1 MTRRFWLLLML
12 CLPAGPL
19 AGQSLSAWLTL
30 DARTGVSTNSYL
42 IPFYGEWNRSQTTGY
57 ALLLPALSVLY
68 EQDRLSADASLGGM
82 LEPVSG
88 QATTLRGGYSQLNVR
103 YRLASEW
110 TAGVESGVQTMST
123 AYSRDGWWILPHIRW
138 RPGPFTQLK
147 LKAGSSGRR
156 FRNLEQG
163 GDSSSRFDLFGVDM
177 QHALGYRWQLSGGL
191 YGDLDDPSGT
201 MSLFASA
208 DHRATDRLSVGVRAG
223 MDQYRYDWYAADSG
237 APTGW
242 VELQETDRIWRSGLQ
257 GRFRVS
263 DRVSLTAGADY
274 LLLSSAT
281 SESLIH
287 DVHVT
292 GGVRVTLRPDAWF
305 RRGGEPEVALRETE
319 DRRGGVQF
327 EIPYN
332 GEGTL
337 YLTGE
342 FNDWAEPGV
351 PLVRIGRNRYAADLS
366 LEPGGYEYKIVLMEE
381 SEEKSWMPFTE
392 ETYTV
397 PDGFGGEN
405 GLLFIEDGQ
414 GTQ

>member
-1 MTRRFWLLLML
+1 MIRRFLLLLML
-12 CLPAGPL
+12 CLPAAPL

-30 DARTGVSTNSYL
+30 DARTGVSSNSYL
-42 IPFYGEWNRSQTTGY
+42 VPFYGEWNRSQTTGY
-57 ALLLPALSVLY
+57 GLLLPALSVLY
-68 EQDRLSADASLGGM
+68 ERDRFSADASLGGM
-82 LEPVSG
+82 FEPVSG
-88 QATTLRGGYSQLNVR
+88 DAATLYGGYSQWNAR
-103 YRLASEW
+103 YRLASDW
-110 TAGVESGVQTMST
+110 RVGLESGLQTVT
-123 AYSRDGWWILPHIRW
+123 TGYSRDGWWFLPHVRW
-138 RPGPFTQLK
+138 RPGPFTQVK

-156 FRNLEQG
+156 FRNLETSG
-163 GDSSSRFDLFGVDM
+163 NTSSRFDLYGVDM
-177 QHALGYRWQLSGGL
+177 EHAFGYRWQLRGGL

-201 MSLFASA
+201 VSLYASA

-223 MDQYRYDWYAADSG
+223 VDQYRYDWFAPDGG

-242 VELQETDRIWRSGLQ
+242 VELQETDRLWRSGLQ

-281 SESLIH
+281 SETLVH
-287 DVHVT
+287 DLHVT

-305 RRGGEPEVALRETE
+305 RRDGEPEVALRESNE
-319 DRRGGVQF
+319 RRGGVQF
-327 EIPYN
+327 TIPYD
-332 GEGTL
+332 GEGVL

-342 FNDWAEPGV
+342 FNDWADPGV
-351 PLVRIGRNRYAADLS
+351 PLVKTGKNRYAADVT
-366 LEPGGYEYKIVLMEE
+366 LEPGGYEYKIVLIDG
-381 SEEKSWMPFTE
+381 SGEKSWMNFTE

-414 GTQ
+414 GIQ